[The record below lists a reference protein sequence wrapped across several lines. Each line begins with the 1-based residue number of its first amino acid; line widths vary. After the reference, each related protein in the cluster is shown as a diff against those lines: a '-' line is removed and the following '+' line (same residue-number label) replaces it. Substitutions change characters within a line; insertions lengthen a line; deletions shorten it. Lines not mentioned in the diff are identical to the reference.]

1 MGMIERMFQLMF
13 GGGGNMVRDTVEVF
27 RENAEAGSQRGA
39 QVQMQAMREY
49 GQEFAIPRQGWF
61 DRFMDGVNR
70 LPRPALALGTLGLFV
85 AAMIDPLWFS
95 QRMQGIA
102 LVPEPMWWL
111 LGVNVSFYFGARHQ
125 VKSQKFQREIVG
137 TMAHVPQVMRNIK
150 ALVWLTAAQMCACR
164 WPQLHQMPKR
174 HLRHGANATSDPRQ
188 CEPKLCANIIGV
200 VWGKAYSWRSFS
212 NWMPLMITELGHFAL
227 ILAFMVAIVQ
237 TFVPLVGAQRGWRS
251 WMAVAEPAASAQFML
266 TAFAFGALMWAFISS
281 DFSLLLVVQN
291 SHSAKPM
298 LYKISGTWGNHEGS
312 MLLWVLIV
320 SLFGATAAWFG
331 TNLPP
336 SLRARVLSVQG
347 AIGVAFFAF
356 ILFTS
361 NPFTRLAV
369 PPFDGQDLNP
379 LLQDPGLAFH
389 PPFLYLGYVGLS
401 MAFSFAV
408 AALIEGRV
416 DAAWGR
422 WVRPW
427 TLAAWIFL
435 TIGIALGSWWA
446 YYELGWGGFWFWD
459 PVENASFM
467 PWLLSAALLHSAIVV
482 EKRESLKSW
491 TILLAILAFGFSLIG
506 TFIVRSGLLT
516 SVHAFANDPERGVFI
531 LMILGFFTG
540 GALILFA
547 LRAGTMEAKGVFGLV
562 SRESALLTNN
572 ILLAVSCFVVFV
584 GTMWPLVA
592 EMFFDRKLS
601 VGPPFF
607 NMAFTPFMLVLG
619 LVLPVGAMM
628 PWKRAEIKRAFYP
641 LRYAFVLALAIAG
654 LVWVMQTGR
663 SILGPI
669 GVFLAAWVVMGA
681 VIDLASRTGRGG
693 GRWGRLLR
701 LPRADW
707 GKMLSHS
714 GLGIT
719 MLGVAGITSWQYE
732 DIRVAQIGQP
742 YDVGA
747 YTITLNGVADSEGPN
762 YLATIADITLSKDGR
777 VLSEMRPEKRIYPVA
792 QMPTTEAAID
802 YNLARDVY
810 VVIGDEQDAGGWAV
824 RTYVK
829 PLTNW
834 IWIGCAFMAL
844 GGCFSLSDRR
854 FRVAA
859 GARKTNAKAVPA
871 E

>member
-1 MGMIERMFQLMF
+1 
-13 GGGGNMVRDTVEVF
+13 
-27 RENAEAGSQRGA
+27 
-39 QVQMQAMREY
+39 
-49 GQEFAIPRQGWF
+49 
-61 DRFMDGVNR
+61 
-70 LPRPALALGTLGLFV
+70 
-85 AAMIDPLWFS
+85 
-95 QRMQGIA
+95 
-102 LVPEPMWWL
+102 
-111 LGVNVSFYFGARHQ
+111 
-125 VKSQKFQREIVG
+125 
-137 TMAHVPQVMRNIK
+137 
-150 ALVWLTAAQMCACR
+150 
-164 WPQLHQMPKR
+164 
-174 HLRHGANATSDPRQ
+174 
-188 CEPKLCANIIGV
+188 
-200 VWGKAYSWRSFS
+200 
-212 NWMPLMITELGHFAL
+212 MITELGHFSL
-227 ILAFMVAIVQ
+227 ILAFLVAIIQAV
-237 TFVPLVGAQRGWRS
+237 VPMIGAQRRNAA
-251 WMAVAEPAASAQFML
+251 WMAVAEPAAAAQFFL
-266 TAFAFGALMWAFISS
+266 TLAAFGALMWAFVTS
-281 DFSLLLVVQN
+281 DFSLRLVVQN

-320 SLFGATAAWFG
+320 SLFGAMAAWFG
-331 TNLPP
+331 GNLPP
-336 SLRARVLSVQG
+336 SLRARVLSVQA

-361 NPFTRLAV
+361 NPFLRLAV

-401 MAFSFAV
+401 MTFSFAM

-467 PWLLSAALLHSAIVV
+467 PWLLAAALFHSAIVV

-531 LMILGFFTG
+531 LAILAIFVG
-540 GALILFA
+540 GALTLYA
-547 LRAGTMEAKGVFGLV
+547 LRAGAMEARGVFGMV
-562 SRESALLTNN
+562 SRESALLVNN
-572 ILLAVSCFVVFV
+572 ILLAVACFVVFV

-592 EMFFDRKLS
+592 EMFLDRKLS

-607 NMAFTPFMLVLG
+607 NMAFTPFMVVLG
-619 LVLPVGAMM
+619 LVLPIGAVL
-628 PWKRAEIKRAFYP
+628 PWKRAGLGRAARTMAP
-641 LRYAFVLALAIAG
+641 AFGLALALAG

-663 SILGPI
+663 SLLGPV
-669 GVFLAAWVVMGA
+669 GLFLGAWLVMGA
-681 VIDLASRTGRGG
+681 AVDLWLRTGRSGAA
-693 GRWGRLLR
+693 RLLR

-707 GKMLSHS
+707 GKAVAHAGFGVTVFGIA
-714 GLGIT
+714 GLT
-719 MLGVAGITSWQYE
+719 AWQSE
-732 DIRVAQIGQP
+732 DIRVAQLGQP
-742 YDVGA
+742 FDVGG
-747 YTITLNGVADSEGPN
+747 YTLTLDDVQDGEGPN
-762 YLATIADITLSKDGR
+762 YFTTTGFVTLAKDGR
-777 VLSEMRPEKRIYPVA
+777 EIAQLRPEKRVYPVA

-802 YNLARDVY
+802 QSLARDVY
-810 VVIGDEQDAGGWAV
+810 VVIGDRQDAGGWAV
-824 RTYVK
+824 RTYIK
-829 PLTNW
+829 PLVNW
-834 IWIGCAFMAL
+834 IWIGCALMAL
-844 GGCFSLSDRR
+844 GGGLSLSDRR

-859 GARKTNAKAVPA
+859 GARKTSAVPA